1 MCEHDPSDAGAN
13 GEVTR
18 EPSADVAAILVANHR
33 AFVGFLERRLGDR
46 AVAEDILQEAF
57 VRSIAKSDTIR
68 DEASIVPWFYRL
80 LRNAVTDYRRRQ
92 ASSGRAL
99 EAFAVELENATE
111 DTETHRAVC
120 QCVKA
125 LADTL
130 KPEYAA
136 ALKRIEVEGLG
147 VKDYAQEAGITSN
160 NAGVRIFRARE
171 ALRKQ
176 VQKSCGTCATHGCV
190 DCTCG
195 APT

>member
-1 MCEHDPSDAGAN
+1 MCEHDQPEVPAALD
-13 GEVTR
+13 VTR
-18 EPSADVAAILVANHR
+18 EMSADVASILVANHR
-33 AFVGFLERRLGDR
+33 AFLGFLERRLGDR
-46 AVAEDILQEAF
+46 AIAEDILQEAF
-57 VRSIAKSDTIR
+57 VRSIAKADTIR
-68 DEASIVPWFYRL
+68 DEASVVPWFYRL

-92 ASSGRAL
+92 ASAGRAL
-99 EAFAVELENATE
+99 EAFAVELENEGE
-111 DTETHRAVC
+111 DTEVHRAVC

-136 ALKRIEVEGLG
+136 ALKRIEVEGVG

-195 APT
+195 PAA